1 LNGNFF
7 LKCGLGYSK
16 WAEIFFMGCL
26 NMIFKTTKKLSLFA
40 AVMALSACAQTPGLQ
55 TGGSSNLVSGS
66 AGGGTSVNANKSLE
80 RCSSPLGTLAVSD
93 GRFSGSSSV
102 TTVDP
107 LIRLAVQQSN
117 CFVITSI
124 GNQATRAMIN
134 DIVGEQRESGEYRAG
149 SKQEKGQRVAADYL
163 LDPQVIVNNESTG
176 GSGANIGG
184 ALVGIGLGAA
194 GLGGLGALGGAV
206 SNAMETRTTDVALTL
221 TDIRSTVQVAISTGS
236 ASASNMSMSGS
247 GALGGWGG
255 FLGGAIGGGIS
266 SFTRTPEGQATAAA
280 FFDAYN
286 NMVQSLRN
294 YKAQDVKGGMGR
306 GGQLKVN

>member
-1 LNGNFF
+1 MVVKQL
-7 LKCGLGYSK
+7 SK
-16 WAEIFFMGCL
+16 FS
-26 NMIFKTTKKLSLFA
+26 MIG
-40 AVMALSACAQTPGLQ
+40 AVAVLSACAQQAGLQ
-55 TGGSSNLVSGS
+55 TGGSSNLVTGS

-80 RCSSPLGTLAVSD
+80 HCSTPLGTLAVSD

-124 GNQATRAMIN
+124 GNQATRSMIN
-134 DIVGEQRESGEYRAG
+134 EIVGEQRESGEYRPG
-149 SKQEKGQRVAADYL
+149 SKMEKGQRVAADYL
-163 LDPQVIVNNESTG
+163 LDPQVIVLNESTS
-176 GSGANIGG
+176 GSGAGLGG
-184 ALVGIGLGAA
+184 ALVGAGLGAA
-194 GLGGLGALGGAV
+194 GLGGLGAIAGAV
-206 SNAMETRTTDVALTL
+206 ANSVETRTTDVALTL
-221 TDIRSTVQVAISTGS
+221 TDIRSTVQVAISQGS
-236 ASASNMSMSGS
+236 ATANNMSMSGG

-255 FLGGAIGGGIS
+255 LIGGAVGGGMS

-286 NMVQSLRN
+286 NLVVSLRN

-306 GGQLKVN
+306 GGALKVN